1 MLGPSAGAP
10 GTGASLAGGTGV
22 VSASSPDSI
31 GSSETAMYQAFP
43 DGNQPPA
50 RCGQPAPSV
59 PQSVDNAVRFMYM
72 GAAASLIGIVID
84 LATVG
89 PLRDKLATVSNH
101 GAKLTS
107 TQVTDS
113 QPVAIGALIVAGVIG
128 IAVWIWMAQ
137 TNQAGKRWA
146 RIVATVLFGVDTLSL
161 IADINGASALSGTV
175 ATRAYGVVIW
185 LIGLA
190 AVVLL
195 WQRTSSD
202 YFRRS
207 PRQ

>member
-1 MLGPSAGAP
+1 
-10 GTGASLAGGTGV
+10 
-22 VSASSPDSI
+22 
-31 GSSETAMYQAFP
+31 MYQAFP

-50 RCGQPAPSV
+50 QYGESAPSV

-89 PLRDKLATVSNH
+89 PLRDKLVTLNNH
-101 GAKLTS
+101 GTKLTS

-113 QPVAIGALIVAGVIG
+113 QHVAIGALIIAGVIG
-128 IAVWIWMAQ
+128 IAAWIWMAQ
-137 TNQAGKRWA
+137 SNQAGKSWA
-146 RIVATVLFGVDTLSL
+146 RIVATLLFGIDTLSL
-161 IADINGASALSGTV
+161 IADINGASALSGTA
-175 ATRAYGVVIW
+175 ATRVYGIIIW

-190 AVVLL
+190 AIILL

-202 YFRRS
+202 YFRGS
-207 PRQ
+207 PPAVEDIGEPRIGHIR

>member
-1 MLGPSAGAP
+1 
-10 GTGASLAGGTGV
+10 
-22 VSASSPDSI
+22 
-31 GSSETAMYQAFP
+31 MYQAFP

-50 RCGQPAPSV
+50 GCGQPAPSV

-89 PLRDKLATVSNH
+89 PLRDKLATASSH
-101 GAKLTS
+101 GATLTS

-113 QPVAIGALIVAGVIG
+113 QPVAIGALIVAGVVG
-128 IAVWIWMAQ
+128 VAVWIWMAQ
-137 TNQAGKRWA
+137 SNQAGKSWA

-175 ATRAYGVVIW
+175 ATRAYGIVIW

-190 AVVLL
+190 AVILL

-202 YFRRS
+202 YFRGL
-207 PRQ
+207 RQ

>member
-1 MLGPSAGAP
+1 
-10 GTGASLAGGTGV
+10 
-22 VSASSPDSI
+22 
-31 GSSETAMYQAFP
+31 MYQAFP
-43 DGNQPPA
+43 DGSQPPA
-50 RCGQPAPSV
+50 QYGQSAPSV
-59 PQSVDNAVRFMYM
+59 PQSVDNAVRVMYM

-89 PLRDKLATVSNH
+89 PLRDKLVTVNNH

-107 TQVTDS
+107 AQVTVS
-113 QPVAIGALIVAGVIG
+113 EHVAIGALIVAGVIG

-137 TNQAGKRWA
+137 SNQAGKSWA

-161 IADINGASALSGTV
+161 IADVNGASALSGTV
-175 ATRAYGVVIW
+175 ATRIYGIVIW

-190 AVVLL
+190 AIILL

-202 YFRRS
+202 YFRGSTR
-207 PRQ
+207 

>member
-1 MLGPSAGAP
+1 
-10 GTGASLAGGTGV
+10 
-22 VSASSPDSI
+22 
-31 GSSETAMYQAFP
+31 MYQAFP
-43 DGNQPPA
+43 DGSQPPA
-50 RCGQPAPSV
+50 QYGESTPSV

-89 PLRDKLATVSNH
+89 PLRDNLVALNSH

-113 QPVAIGALIVAGVIG
+113 QHVAIGALIIAGLIG
-128 IAVWIWMAQ
+128 IAAWIWMAQ
-137 TNQAGKRWA
+137 SNQAGKSWA
-146 RIVATVLFGVDTLSL
+146 RIVATLLFGIDTLSL
-161 IADINGASALSGTV
+161 IADINGASALSGTA
-175 ATRAYGVVIW
+175 ATRVYGIIIW

-190 AVVLL
+190 AIILL
-195 WQRTSSD
+195 WRRTSSD
-202 YFRRS
+202 YFRGS